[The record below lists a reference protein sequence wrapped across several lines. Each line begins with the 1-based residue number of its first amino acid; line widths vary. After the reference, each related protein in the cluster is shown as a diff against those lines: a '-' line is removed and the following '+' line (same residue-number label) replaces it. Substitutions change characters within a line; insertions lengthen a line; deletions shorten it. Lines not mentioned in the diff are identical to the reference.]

1 MLLFSDGYEE
11 SEVHKILR
19 KIKLFY
25 PEKKKK
31 NQKLKYLMQI

>member
-11 SEVHKILR
+11 SEVQKILR

-25 PEKKKK
+25 PEKKKT
-31 NQKLKYLMQI
+31 QKLKYLMQI